1 MPIADNDLGMHLAVT
16 GSERFFVSKIDRTHT
31 QEKRGFMIT
40 KLRQNAQEG
49 FTLIELMIVVAIIG
63 ILAAVAIP
71 AFMKYIKKSKTSEAR
86 QFVKKIYDG
95 ARAYYMDR
103 NGRETLADADGGA
116 QFPATPTSGSTAPAL
131 GACCSSGD
139 KCMPSAALW
148 TDESWVALQFSVDD
162 PHYYSYQ
169 YTSADPT
176 SSFFGRA
183 YGDLDCNGTFS
194 TFSMYGEINSTY
206 ADGPAGTA
214 AIYREKELE

>member
-1 MPIADNDLGMHLAVT
+1 
-16 GSERFFVSKIDRTHT
+16 
-31 QEKRGFMIT
+31 MIS
-40 KLRQNAQEG
+40 KLRNKAQKG

-103 NGRETLADADGGA
+103 NGRETFADADTGA
-116 QFPATPTSGSTAPAL
+116 QFPATPTTNTVPAQ
-131 GACCSSGD
+131 GACCSAGD
-139 KCMPSAALW
+139 KCMPNASQW
-148 TDESWVALQFSVDD
+148 TDETWVALQFSVDD

-169 YTSADPT
+169 YTSANVT
-176 SSFFGRA
+176 QSFYGRA
-183 YGDLDCNGTFS
+183 FGDLDCNGTYS

>member
-1 MPIADNDLGMHLAVT
+1 
-16 GSERFFVSKIDRTHT
+16 
-31 QEKRGFMIT
+31 MIS
-40 KLRQNAQEG
+40 KLRNKAQEG

-116 QFPATPTSGSTAPAL
+116 QFPRSADSGDTVPAV

-139 KCMPSAALW
+139 KCMPSAANW
-148 TDESWVALQFSVDD
+148 TDDTWVALQFSVDD

-169 YTSADPT
+169 YLSAVPTTSFY
-176 SSFFGRA
+176 SRA
-183 YGDLDCNGTFS
+183 YGDLDCNDTYS
-194 TFSMYGEINSTY
+194 TFSMYGEINSVY

>member
-1 MPIADNDLGMHLAVT
+1 
-16 GSERFFVSKIDRTHT
+16 
-31 QEKRGFMIT
+31 MIS
-40 KLRQNAQEG
+40 KLRRKAQEG

-103 NGRETLADADGGA
+103 NGRETLADTDAGA
-116 QFPATPTSGSTAPAL
+116 QFPDNAAT
-131 GACCSSGD
+131 GAISPVVGTCCASGD
-139 KCMPSAALW
+139 KCMPDASLW
-148 TDESWVALQFSVDD
+148 TDETWVALQFSVDD

-169 YTSADPT
+169 YTTAAST
-176 SSFFGRA
+176 SNFYGRA
-183 YGDLDCNGTFS
+183 FGDLDCNGTYS
-194 TFSMYGEINSTY
+194 TFSMYGEINSDY

-214 AIYREKELE
+214 AIYRENELE